1 MHDNEKEKFLEKVF
15 FEIKKGF
22 SQSSIEGVP
31 FFIKHATMEETQILN
46 KYYDYFFEKARKLG
60 VPKEEGLMKTLED
73 QGVWSKKDEDIL
85 YKLKDENK
93 NLQKTFNNMVIE
105 RDKEPIKKRI
115 DELQK
120 LIKKKKKER
129 ESVVTNTAEDYA
141 SKKSTEK
148 FLYYCLFKDEDLKEK
163 LFTKEEFEEI
173 GYSELSEI
181 YVKYNEA
188 QKKFEE
194 KNLKQL
200 SITPIFKSIYNLYSE
215 DLTGFFKKHPLDLSF
230 FQVNLLNYAKLFT
243 SIFKNH
249 KIPDNIRNDAQKIL
263 DFIEEDGVKKKQVE
277 KAIDKANESDGFS
290 YARAKD
296 SDLEKLGVN
305 KKGTKDI
312 HKVAE
317 EAGGE
322 LSMED
327 FMKIHKK

>member
-1 MHDNEKEKFLEKVF
+1 MF
-15 FEIKKGF
+15 
-22 SQSSIEGVP
+22 
-31 FFIKHATMEETQILN
+31 
-46 KYYDYFFEKARKLG
+46 RK
-60 VPKEEGLMKTLED
+60 EGLMKTLED

>member
-1 MHDNEKEKFLEKVF
+1 M
-15 FEIKKGF
+15 
-22 SQSSIEGVP
+22 
-31 FFIKHATMEETQILN
+31 
-46 KYYDYFFEKARKLG
+46 
-60 VPKEEGLMKTLED
+60 
-73 QGVWSKKDEDIL
+73 
-85 YKLKDENK
+85 
-93 NLQKTFNNMVIE
+93 
-105 RDKEPIKKRI
+105 
-115 DELQK
+115 
-120 LIKKKKKER
+120 
-129 ESVVTNTAEDYA
+129 
-141 SKKSTEK
+141 
-148 FLYYCLFKDEDLKEK
+148 
-163 LFTKEEFEEI
+163 
-173 GYSELSEI
+173 
-181 YVKYNEA
+181 
-188 QKKFEE
+188 
-194 KNLKQL
+194 
-200 SITPIFKSIYNLYSE
+200 
-215 DLTGFFKKHPLDLSF
+215 DLSF